1 KCAIRGTREG
11 GGLDHIAD
19 SVELPCA
26 TDFAGDVRC
35 TGDYPMMSMSREVL
49 HPSVRRQGLHVE
61 LQDRARIWWRHERGD
76 LLGRQSAIVHQD
88 LIHNSFNRSA
98 AGASY
103 T

>member
-1 KCAIRGTREG
+1 MSLFAQRRMNKEERGLRRS
-11 GGLDHIAD
+11 GL
-19 SVELPCA
+19 
-26 TDFAGDVRC
+26 
-35 TGDYPMMSMSREVL
+35 
-49 HPSVRRQGLHVE
+49 
-61 LQDRARIWWRHERGD
+61 ERGD